1 LKRVNFPHLREHNET
16 QPSIEQEGNGKS
28 NAERESTE
36 HREKEG
42 IETGSGSLDIEN
54 AGIENVETDIQLRDA
69 SGKSIDFDNLF
80 VEIPAPGL
88 SVTPNSKNLRLVPN
102 LCTICLCN
110 YEIGTDIVWSSNSVC
125 DHAFHS
131 ECIEQWLM
139 NQREGPLC
147 PCCRRDFI
155 LDPYDLDGDDEEKI
169 ERELEERPMHIASSE
184 DVELQTT
191 EEDRATE
198 EGTETEVPQQETG
211 QEMNV

>member
-1 LKRVNFPHLREHNET
+1 LKRVNFPHLLEHNET

-28 NAERESTE
+28 NAKRETTE
-36 HREKEG
+36 HREKED

-54 AGIENVETDIQLRDA
+54 TGKENDETDIQLRDA
-69 SGKSIDFDNLF
+69 SGKSIDLDNLF

-88 SVTPNSKNLRLVPN
+88 SVTPNSKKLRLVPN

-125 DHAFHS
+125 DHAFHF

-139 NQREGPLC
+139 NQRDGPLC

-155 LDPYDLDGDDEEKI
+155 IDPYDLDEDNEEKI
-169 ERELEERPMHIASSE
+169 ERELEERPIHIASSE

-191 EEDRATE
+191 EEDRANA

-211 QEMNV
+211 QGMNF